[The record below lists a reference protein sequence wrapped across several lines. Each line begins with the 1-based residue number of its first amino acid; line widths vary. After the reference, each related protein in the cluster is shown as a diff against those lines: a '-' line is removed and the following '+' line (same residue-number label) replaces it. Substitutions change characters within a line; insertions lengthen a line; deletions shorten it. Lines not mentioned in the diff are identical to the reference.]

1 MARPP
6 VPEATRRQLD
16 GAVGR
21 IRELLPA
28 GWRLN
33 VAGRNAT
40 GGRVRVSSE
49 QVEGDLWIWTRK
61 RLEPRDVPGLPELE
75 GPTIV
80 ASRWLS
86 PRTRGLLRA
95 TGIGYLDDT
104 GNSSIALTAPGLYI
118 RTDGADR
125 DPTPRPTEGPN
136 LRGPRAWAL
145 LRTLME
151 VAPPYGV
158 RDLSAALQ
166 VDAGYVS
173 RLLQVLEREL
183 LIERR
188 PRGPV
193 TSVDWEGVLRQLVS
207 TYSLFDANETSTW
220 IAPGGADQ
228 LIRDLAGKQAGRWVV
243 SGSFA
248 SAGIVSVAAPETAFI
263 YTADPDRIAKIGRL
277 LPATTGTNVALAVP
291 YDEIVF
297 TRMRRSAN
305 VNFVSTAQAAVDD
318 LTGPGRM
325 PQEGEALIAWMKHN
339 LKRWQATSLTAPTDR
354 TR

>member
-6 VPEATRRQLD
+6 VPESTRRQLD

-21 IRELLPA
+21 LRKLLPA
-28 GWRLN
+28 GWQLN
-33 VAGRNAT
+33 VTGRSVT
-40 GGRVRVSSE
+40 GGRLRISSE
-49 QVEGDLWIWTRK
+49 QAEGDLWIWTRK
-61 RLEPRDVPGLPELE
+61 RVEPRDVPGLPERE

-86 PRTRGLLRA
+86 PRTRELLRA
-95 TGIGYLDDT
+95 TDIGYLDDT
-104 GNSSIALTAPGLYI
+104 GNASIGLTTPGLYI

-125 DPTPRPTEGPN
+125 DPTPRPTKGPN

-145 LRTLME
+145 LRTLIE

-193 TSVDWEGVLRQLVS
+193 TSVDWEGTLRQVVS
-207 TYSLFDANETSTW
+207 TYSLFDANEASTW
-220 IAPGGADQ
+220 IAPGGAEQ
-228 LIRDLAGKQAGRWVV
+228 LIRDLANKRAGQWAVT
-243 SGSFA
+243 GSFA

-263 YTADPDRIAKIGRL
+263 YTTDPDRIAKIGRL
-277 LPATTGTNVALAVP
+277 LPATTGTNVVLAVP

-305 VNFVSTAQAAVDD
+305 VNFVSTAQTAVDD

-325 PQEGEALIAWMKHN
+325 PQEGEAVIAWMKRN
-339 LKRWQATSLTAPTDR
+339 LKQWQATSLTTPTDN
-354 TR
+354 TS